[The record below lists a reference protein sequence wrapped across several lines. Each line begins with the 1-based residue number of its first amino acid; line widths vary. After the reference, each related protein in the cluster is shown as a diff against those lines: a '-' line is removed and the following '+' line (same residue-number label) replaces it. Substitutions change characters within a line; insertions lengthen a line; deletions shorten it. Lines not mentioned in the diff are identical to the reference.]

1 MLLLVWMYIFT
12 DISQTYFIVIIL
24 YAVLQVYY
32 GHSNYVYGLALLPGG
47 GVDSPVSFVSVSED
61 RSLRVWRNGESVQT
75 ITHPSTS
82 VWSVCVLDDGDIVT
96 GSR

>member
-1 MLLLVWMYIFT
+1 M
-12 DISQTYFIVIIL
+12 
-24 YAVLQVYY
+24 
-32 GHSNYVYGLALLPGG
+32 LPGG

-75 ITHPSTS
+75 ITHPCTS
-82 VWSVCVLDDGDIVT
+82 VWSVCVLDDGDVVT